1 MNTITNEQKINI
13 GELSSGK
20 KHHCYIAAPFF
31 NPDQTTRVALVEMLL
46 EKHGLTYFSPRKQ
59 SAIGPISSP
68 EVRQQTFQINIDNIE
83 NAEFVIA
90 ITDGKDM
97 GTIFEAGHAF
107 ANDIPIIYVAFT
119 LGKDGMFNL
128 MLSESGVAATKT
140 IEELEQALLGE
151 KIYYE
156 GLIE

>member
-1 MNTITNEQKINI
+1 MTQTTQPLQE
-13 GELSSGK
+13 GK
-20 KHHCYIAAPFF
+20 RHHCYIAAPFF
-31 NPDQTTRVALVEMLL
+31 NPDQITRVALVETLL

-59 SAIGPISSP
+59 SAIGPISDP
-68 EVRQQTFQINIDNIE
+68 DVRRAAFRMNVAGIE
-83 NAEFVIA
+83 NAEFLIA

-107 ANDIPIIYVAFT
+107 ASDIPIIYVAFT

-128 MLSESGVAATKT
+128 MLSESGKAACRTV
-140 IEELEQALLGE
+140 EELEAAILGE
-151 KIYYE
+151 EIYYE

>member
-1 MNTITNEQKINI
+1 MTQTTKALKE
-13 GELSSGK
+13 GK

-31 NPDQTTRVALVEMLL
+31 NPDQITRVALVETLL

-59 SAIGPISSP
+59 SAIGPISDA
-68 EVRQQTFQINIDNIE
+68 EVRQKAFQMNVDGIE
-83 NAEFVIA
+83 DAEFLIA

-107 ANDIPIIYVAFT
+107 ASKIPVIYVAFT

-128 MLSESGVAATKT
+128 MLAESGVAACRSV
-140 IEELEQALLGE
+140 EELEAAILGE
-151 KIYYE
+151 EIYYE

>member
-1 MNTITNEQKINI
+1 MSKTYQSTKP
-13 GELSSGK
+13 GK
-20 KHHCYIAAPFF
+20 KHNCYIAAPFF
-31 NPDQTTRVALVEMLL
+31 NPDQITRVALVETLL

-59 SAIGPISSP
+59 SAIGPIALES
-68 EVRQQTFQINIDNIE
+68 VRKAAFKMNIDGIE
-83 NAEFVIA
+83 EAEFLIA

-107 ANDIPIIYVAFT
+107 ASDIPIIYVAFT

-128 MLSESGVAATKT
+128 MLSESGKAACRTV
-140 IEELEQALLGE
+140 EELEAAILGKE
-151 KIYYE
+151 IYYE

>member
-1 MNTITNEQKINI
+1 MTQTTKALQP
-13 GELSSGK
+13 GK
-20 KHHCYIAAPFF
+20 SHHVYIAAPFF
-31 NPDQTTRVALVEMLL
+31 NPDQITRVALVETLL

-68 EVRQQTFQINIDNIE
+68 EVRKKSFQLNIEGIDN
-83 NAEFVIA
+83 AEMLIA

-107 ANDIPIIYVAFT
+107 ASHIPIIYVAFT

-128 MLSESGVAATKT
+128 MLSESGKAACRTV
-140 IEELEQALLGE
+140 EELEAAILGQE
-151 KIYYE
+151 IYYE

>member
-1 MNTITNEQKINI
+1 MTQTTKP
-13 GELSSGK
+13 LTSGK

-31 NPDQTTRVALVEMLL
+31 NPDQITRVALVETLL

-68 EVRQQTFQINIDNIE
+68 EVRKKSFQMNVDGIDE
-83 NAEFVIA
+83 AEFLIA

-97 GTIFEAGHAF
+97 GTIFEAGHAY
-107 ANDIPIIYVAFT
+107 ASNIPVIYVAFT
-119 LGKDGMFNL
+119 IGKEGMFNL
-128 MLSESGVAATKT
+128 MLAESGKAACRTV
-140 IEELEQALLGE
+140 EELEAAILGTE
-151 KIYYE
+151 IYYE

>member
-1 MNTITNEQKINI
+1 MTQTTAR
-13 GELSSGK
+13 ELKPGK
-20 KHHCYIAAPFF
+20 KHHVYIAAPFF
-31 NPDQTTRVALVEMLL
+31 NPDQITRVALVETLL
-46 EKHGLTYFSPRKQ
+46 EKHGFTYFSPRKQ

-68 EVRQQTFQINIDNIE
+68 DVRKKAFEMNVQGIE
-83 NAEFVIA
+83 EAEFLIA

-107 ANDIPIIYVAFT
+107 ASNIPVIYVAFT

-128 MLSESGVAATKT
+128 MLAESGIAACRTV
-140 IEELEQALLGE
+140 EELEAAILGQE
-151 KIYYE
+151 IYYE

>member
-1 MNTITNEQKINI
+1 MTQTT
-13 GELSSGK
+13 K
-20 KHHCYIAAPFF
+20 KQNCYVAAPFF
-31 NPDQTTRVALVEMLL
+31 NPDQITRVALVETLL

-68 EVRQQTFQINIDNIE
+68 EVRKKSFEMNIE
-83 NAEFVIA
+83 GIETSDFVIA

-107 ANDIPIIYVAFT
+107 ASGIPVIYVAFT
-119 LGKDGMFNL
+119 LGKDGLFNL
-128 MLSESGVAATKT
+128 MLAESGKAACRT
-140 IEELEQALLGE
+140 IEELESAILGE
-151 KIYYE
+151 QIYYE

>member
-1 MNTITNEQKINI
+1 MTTNTTINTSN
-13 GELSSGK
+13 LSEGK
-20 KHHCYIAAPFF
+20 KHHVYIASPFF
-31 NPDQTTRVALVEMLL
+31 NPDQVTRVALVETLL

-68 EVRQQTFQINIDNIE
+68 EVRKKSFEMNVKGIE
-83 NAEFVIA
+83 DAEFLIA

-107 ANDIPIIYVAFT
+107 ASNIPIIYVAFT

-128 MLSESGVAATKT
+128 MLSESGVAACRTV
-140 IEELEQALLGE
+140 EELESAIQGE
-151 KIYYE
+151 EIYYE